1 MNTDELEN
9 TVQTALEEI
18 KAVDVKVLDVRDSS
32 SITDLMI
39 IATGNSTR
47 HVKSIADSVMETV
60 KKKGCKVLGVEGD
73 KACDW
78 VLVDMGDV
86 VLHVMLADVREFY
99 ALEKLWAVKQT
110 DDNSDQ
116 DMTA

>member
-1 MNTDELEN
+1 MNTNELQKIVE
-9 TVQTALEEI
+9 TALEDI
-18 KAVDVKVLDVRDSS
+18 KAVDVKMLDVSEASS
-32 SITDLMI
+32 VTDLMI
-39 IATGNSTR
+39 VATGNSTR
-47 HVKSIADSVMETV
+47 HVKSIADAVIDAV
-60 KKKGCKVLGVEGD
+60 KKKGCKILGLEGE

-78 VLVDMGDV
+78 VLVDIGDI

-99 ALEKLWAVKQT
+99 ALEKLWTVKN